1 MKKTPLLV
9 ALPLLALSGLLL
21 SGCGMF
27 RSHKAWDT
35 AQQESPL
42 EIPPQLDRPTTTAAL
57 VIPPPGGNQPTANG
71 ATASINGGSA
81 GAITDGFV
89 MASNVDDAYKAV
101 GAQLADG
108 SLGQVTAHDDAAR
121 TYTVSV
127 PSAVIQQKKK
137 GFFGMFK
144 KSAPVPADASGSATH
159 PVQIMIDSSGTEASE
174 VRAQGDAPAVIK
186 VVDALRTT
194 LGKKKKDK

>member
-9 ALPLLALSGLLL
+9 ALPLLALSGLML

-35 AQQESPL
+35 AQQQAPL
-42 EIPPQLDRPTTTAAL
+42 EIPPQLDRPTTSAAL
-57 VIPPPGGNQPTANG
+57 VIPPPGGNQPTSNG
-71 ATASINGGSA
+71 ATASVNGGSA

-89 MASNVDDAYKAV
+89 VASNVDDAYKAV
-101 GAQLADG
+101 GAELADG

-121 TYTVSV
+121 TYSVNVSNV
-127 PSAVIQQKKK
+127 VIQQKKK
-137 GFFGMFK
+137 GLFGMFK
-144 KSAPVPADASGSATH
+144 KSAPAPADAAGSTSH

-186 VVDALRTT
+186 VVDALRTK

>member
-21 SGCGMF
+21 SGCGIF

-35 AQQESPL
+35 AQQQSPL
-42 EIPPQLDRPTTTAAL
+42 EIPPELDRPATSDAL
-57 VIPPPGGNQPTANG
+57 VIPPQGGNQPTSNG

-89 MASNVDDAYKAV
+89 MDNNVDDAYKAV
-101 GAQLADG
+101 GAELADG

-127 PSAVIQQKKK
+127 PNAIIQQKKK

-144 KSAPVPADASGSATH
+144 KNPAVPADAAGATTH
-159 PVQIMIDSSGTEASE
+159 PVQIMIDTSGTQASE

-186 VVDALRTT
+186 LVDVLRTK
-194 LGKKKKDK
+194 LGKKKKEK